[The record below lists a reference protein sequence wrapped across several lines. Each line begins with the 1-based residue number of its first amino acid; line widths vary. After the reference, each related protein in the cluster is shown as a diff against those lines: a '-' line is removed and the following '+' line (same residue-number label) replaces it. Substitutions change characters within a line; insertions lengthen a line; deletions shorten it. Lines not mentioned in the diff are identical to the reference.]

1 MSYGILDIYISSSVI
16 DDAFL
21 VCQYGMVD
29 MLDTIVL
36 DSVCHV
42 EADRTLVGLLLQC
55 HINIDTIL
63 LMMDIECFDILV
75 LDIEE
80 NKEII
85 LGNDAAGHGRGII
98 THRHHHPK
106 SIESVIS

>member
-1 MSYGILDIYISSSVI
+1 MAFWTSISASSVI

-36 DSVCHV
+36 NSVCHV

-106 SIESVIS
+106 PIESVIS

>member
-1 MSYGILDIYISSSVI
+1 MAFWTSISASSVI

-21 VCQYGMVD
+21 VCQ
-29 MLDTIVL
+29 
-36 DSVCHV
+36 
-42 EADRTLVGLLLQC
+42 ADRTLVGLLLQC

-106 SIESVIS
+106 PIESVIS

>member
-1 MSYGILDIYISSSVI
+1 MAFWTSISASSVI

-63 LMMDIECFDILV
+63 LMMDLSLIHI
-75 LDIEE
+75 
-80 NKEII
+80 
-85 LGNDAAGHGRGII
+85 
-98 THRHHHPK
+98 
-106 SIESVIS
+106 

>member
-1 MSYGILDIYISSSVI
+1 MTSWTSISASSVI

-42 EADRTLVGLLLQC
+42 EADRTLMGLPLQC

-63 LMMDIECFDILV
+63 I

-106 SIESVIS
+106 PIESVIS

>member
-1 MSYGILDIYISSSVI
+1 
-16 DDAFL
+16 
-21 VCQYGMVD
+21 

-98 THRHHHPK
+98 THCHHHPK
-106 SIESVIS
+106 PIESVIS

>member
-1 MSYGILDIYISSSVI
+1 MP
-16 DDAFL
+16 
-21 VCQYGMVD
+21 MK
-29 MLDTIVL
+29 
-36 DSVCHV
+36 
-42 EADRTLVGLLLQC
+42 
-55 HINIDTIL
+55 
-63 LMMDIECFDILV
+63 DIECFDILI

-106 SIESVIS
+106 PIESVIS